1 VSMSRVVHFVT
12 DAHGQSY
19 TYIMLRIPCM
29 QCALCQ
35 EHREVKLRME
45 VENEGTYIIP
55 PVIEEM
61 EKPASMAP
69 AVSTGIK
76 EGAGGVYY
84 TLLAKA

>member
-1 VSMSRVVHFVT
+1 
-12 DAHGQSY
+12 
-19 TYIMLRIPCM
+19 M

-45 VENEGTYIIP
+45 VENGVTYITP

-61 EKPASMAP
+61 EKPALMAP
-69 AVSTGIK
+69 AGSTSIK

-84 TLLAKA
+84 TLLAKAGMQEEVPS